1 MHTLA
6 TTAAAMTTT
15 HVYTAQLQWQR
26 AEGEAFTDQRYHRRH
41 EWRFDGGAVVAGSS
55 SPLSVRLPFS
65 DPAAVDPEEAL
76 VAAASSCHLLWF
88 LSLAAQ
94 AGFRV
99 DAYDDAPEGLMGP
112 DERGRTAITRITL
125 RPAVRFGGAAQPTP
139 EQLAQLHHDAHEA
152 CFIANSL
159 RSEVVCEPR

>member
-1 MHTLA
+1 
-6 TTAAAMTTT
+6 MTTP
-15 HVYTAQLQWQR
+15 HVYTAQLHWQR
-26 AEGEAFTDQRYHRRH
+26 EEAEAFTDQRYHRRH

-94 AGFRV
+94 AGYRV
-99 DAYDDAPEGLMGP
+99 DRYDDAPEGLMGP
-112 DERGRTAITRITL
+112 DDRGRTAITRITL
-125 RPAVRFGGAAQPTP
+125 RPAVRFGGAKQPTA
-139 EQLAQLHHDAHEA
+139 EQLAALHHAAHEA